1 MRKFVM
7 FVDSGCDLPMKYIEK
22 YDFKTIPLTVTIEEE
37 VITEYFDEAKK
48 RKMWDAIN
56 DKKNLKTS
64 LVNVGEFIEAFTPY
78 LEEGYDI
85 FYMAISSGLSGTFN
99 AARMAKLEL
108 EDMYPE
114 RKIKIVDSLSGSL
127 AEGLLAIYA
136 KEMLDEGMDWDLV
149 EKKMNEMAV
158 HMHHFF
164 VIDDLWH
171 IRRGGRL
178 SVAKALI
185 ASLIKV
191 KPVCTANLRGQVAVV
206 ERHRGRKKALAR
218 IIEIV
223 KEKIIDPINQIIGIG
238 HGDDEKG
245 AVEVQKTL
253 EKKLGIKNFIL
264 TSFGPIIGIH
274 GGPGNI
280 AVFFLGK
287 KRDLE

>member
-7 FVDSGCDLPMKYIEK
+7 FVDSGCDLPVKYIEK
-22 YDFKTIPLTVTIEEE
+22 YDFKTVALTVTIEEE

-48 RKMWDAIN
+48 RKMWDAIR

-64 LVNVGEFIEAFTPY
+64 LVNVSEFIEGFSPY
-78 LEEGYDI
+78 LEQGYDI

-114 RKIKIVDSLSGSL
+114 RTIKIVDSLSGSL

-149 EKKMNEMAV
+149 EEKMNEMAV

-164 VIDDLWH
+164 VIDDLWY

-178 SVAKALI
+178 SGTKAFV
-185 ASLIKV
+185 ASLLKV
-191 KPVCTANLRGQVAVV
+191 KPVCTANLKGEVTVV

-245 AVEVQKTL
+245 AKEMKDAL
-253 EKKLGIKNFIL
+253 EKELGVKNTIL

-280 AVFFLGK
+280 ALFFLGK
-287 KRDLE
+287 KREE